1 MVVLKPLHLASSVS
15 ELQSNARVG
24 DLSKSKV
31 KQLCESSDKLWK
43 KANEN
48 KEEGDEEQA
57 YVLLYKYVEVIQKIR
72 NHPEYKADEKYY
84 SNMYNIQKNFR
95 KSIQFLESLTESLD
109 KRYSEKLKEEKKGA
123 LRAIEEELKK
133 AKQAKGGKLDINFN
147 NDNFWGLKFCQK

>member
-48 KEEGDEEQA
+48 KDEG
-57 YVLLYKYVEVIQKIR
+57 EVSINVAQSDR
-72 NHPEYKADEKYY
+72 FGVDADAIKVVDNIYY
-84 SNMYNIQKNFR
+84 EI
-95 KSIQFLESLTESLD
+95 
-109 KRYSEKLKEEKKGA
+109 
-123 LRAIEEELKK
+123 
-133 AKQAKGGKLDINFN
+133 
-147 NDNFWGLKFCQK
+147 

>member
-72 NHPEYKADEKYY
+72 NHPE
-84 SNMYNIQKNFR
+84 
-95 KSIQFLESLTESLD
+95 
-109 KRYSEKLKEEKKGA
+109 
-123 LRAIEEELKK
+123 
-133 AKQAKGGKLDINFN
+133 
-147 NDNFWGLKFCQK
+147 